1 MGSWPDDVGIIAMEI
16 IFPSQFVDQ
25 TELEE
30 HDGVS
35 TGKYTIGLG
44 QQRMGF
50 CSDLEDIH
58 SLCLTVVQNLLDRY
72 KIKPQD
78 IGRLEVG
85 TETIIDKSK
94 SVKTVLMQLF
104 EPHGVTDIEGI
115 DTTNA
120 CFGGT
125 AALFN
130 AISWVES
137 SAWNGRYALVV
148 AADIAVYARGSARP
162 TGGAGAVAMIIGPN
176 APLVFDRGLR
186 GFFCKHAYDF
196 YKPDLTS
203 EYPVVDG
210 KLSVQCYLEALDKC
224 YQLYCQKAEKK
235 LQVDVVNVDFF
246 DGILFHTPYCKLV
259 QKSVARLTLND
270 FVRASNN
277 KKSELYSGLDKFTD
291 VKLEESYFDRD
302 IEKAFLS
309 FGNETFIKKTKPSLL
324 VASEVGN
331 MYTSS
336 LYGGLVSYLISK
348 DISELKGNRVAF
360 FSYGSGL
367 ASSFFSLTIKDSAD
381 LDLQKMKSNLC
392 YVKSLLD
399 KRVKIS
405 PEKFEAAL
413 EIRKASAHKVP
424 YEPIGDT
431 TNLFPGTYHLVKIDE
446 QHRRYYD
453 KIDRLTSL
461 TNGNS

>member
-1 MGSWPDDVGIIAMEI
+1 MGSWPADVGIIALEI
-16 IFPSQFVDQ
+16 IFPSQYVDQ
-25 TELEE
+25 TELEQF
-30 HDGVS
+30 DGVS
-35 TGKYTIGLG
+35 AGKYTVGLG

-50 CSDLEDIH
+50 CNDREDIN
-58 SLCLTVVQNLLDRY
+58 SLCLTVVQNLMQRY
-72 KIKPQD
+72 NISPKE

-104 EPHGVTDIEGI
+104 EPYGVTDIEGI

-148 AADIAVYARGSARP
+148 AGDIAVYAKGPARP
-162 TGGAGAVAMIIGPN
+162 TGGTGAVAMLIGPN

-186 GFFCKHAYDF
+186 GCFFKHAYDF

-210 KLSVQCYLEALDKC
+210 KLSVQCYLEALDSC
-224 YQLYCQKAEKK
+224 YQLYCQKAEKLMQK
-235 LQVDVVNVDFF
+235 SVTINSF

-259 QKSVARLTLND
+259 QKSVGRLALND
-270 FVRASNN
+270 FVKTSADK
-277 KKSELYSGLDKFTD
+277 KKSQYPGFEAFEN
-291 VKLEESYFDRD
+291 VKLQDSYFDRD
-302 IEKAFLS
+302 VEKAFLNVS
-309 FGNETFIKKTKPSLL
+309 KECFDKKTKPSLL
-324 VASEVGN
+324 VATNVGN

-336 LYGGLVSYLISK
+336 LYGGLVSYIVSK
-348 DISELKGNRVAF
+348 NMSELENNRVAL

-367 ASSFFSLTIKDSAD
+367 ASSFYSLTIKPSSALKTLKD
-381 LDLQKMKSNLC
+381 NLN
-392 YVKSLLD
+392 YVKPLLE
-399 KRVKIS
+399 KRIKIA
-405 PEKFEAAL
+405 PEKFEATL
-413 EIRKASAHKVP
+413 ELRQHSAHKVP
-424 YEPIGDT
+424 YDPVGDRSHF
-431 TNLFPGTYHLVKIDE
+431 FPGTYYLSKVDDK
-446 QHRRYYD
+446 HRRFYD
-453 KIDRLTSL
+453 KIPGSVHL
-461 TNGNS
+461 TNGNSYS